1 MPGSIDTGQ
10 VLTRKIRVFRDIYGL
25 VYGQVHRILQ
35 FSVKKRVLLPG
46 TGIILLFSSNRY
58 RWKRSALYFYFFLSD
73 RINFIQQE
81 RDN

>member
-10 VLTRKIRVFRDIYGL
+10 VLTRKIRVFREIYGL
-25 VYGQVHRILQ
+25 VYGQVHRILL

-46 TGIILLFSSNRY
+46 TGIILLFFLNPY

-73 RINFIQQE
+73 KINFIQQE